1 MRKTSEINTLIILFS
16 IAHSH
21 QALHGGRNSSNLQH
35 HLTRRSLSSLSSS
48 SSSTSSTA
56 SCYATDDPSKMAI
69 TSIRRLQQTNLL
81 HPQQYQQQQKKPT
94 SLSAPNLFYGF
105 GSNGTGATASAILA
119 TSKSSNV
126 KMGKLVQLPIAGGTA
141 RLLERGGAN
150 GQKMY
155 KILTINEDDADDDE
169 DDG

>member
-1 MRKTSEINTLIILFS
+1 
-16 IAHSH
+16 
-21 QALHGGRNSSNLQH
+21 
-35 HLTRRSLSSLSSS
+35 
-48 SSSTSSTA
+48 
-56 SCYATDDPSKMAI
+56 MAI
-69 TSIRRLQQTNLL
+69 TSIRRLQQSNLL
-81 HPQQYQQQQKKPT
+81 HPQQHHQQKQT

-105 GSNGTGATASAILA
+105 GSNGTGGGAGATASAIIA

-155 KILTINEDDADDDE
+155 KILTINEDDADDD